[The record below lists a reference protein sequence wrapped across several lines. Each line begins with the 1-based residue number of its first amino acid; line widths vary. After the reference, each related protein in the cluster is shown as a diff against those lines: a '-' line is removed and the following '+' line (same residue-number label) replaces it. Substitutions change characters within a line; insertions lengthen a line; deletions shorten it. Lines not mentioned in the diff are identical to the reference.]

1 VKVQLSISKGR
12 EQYTYDPKTD
22 TMTGKGQWLEM
33 MNNIIAIA
41 TYGDNPYREIADIF
55 RGLEYDVKF
64 NFEPDESQ
72 LDAIV

>member
-1 VKVQLSISKGR
+1 MKVQLSISKGR

>member
-1 VKVQLSISKGR
+1 MKVRLSISKGR

-22 TMTGKGQWLEM
+22 TMTGKGPWLEM
-33 MNNIIAIA
+33 MNMFIGIA

-64 NFEPDESQ
+64 QFEPDESQ

>member
-1 VKVQLSISKGR
+1 MKVRLSISKGR
-12 EQYTYDPKTD
+12 EQYTYDPETD
-22 TMTGKGQWLEM
+22 TMTGKGPWLEM

-41 TYGDNPYREIADIF
+41 TYGDNPYREIADMF